1 MKKLV
6 DKYARKLVAAG
17 LAETDAPLIGGLD
30 AELVWNRPDPACAEL
45 EKVFAGLNI
54 NSLLFALPA
63 EPYRSIITYLARH
76 NPGAIQPS
84 DCESRTMMHDLPV
97 VPRFEADVIIQAL
110 KQRKSVII
118 PGHGVVTWGTVS
130 PEQAFIFFSS
140 LCFACFVKFFSD
152 YLTDYRAGK
161 LSAEQRAV
169 IELAIPLLD
178 EMPDT
183 SPPLMKAPFN
193 NEEEVYRAVIEAGR
207 VTVEHHLVDSF
218 FGNVSYRYGDTLY
231 ITQTGSSLDELEG
244 CIDPCPLDG
253 SSCAGI
259 TASSELTAHRQ
270 IVVNTGMNAVL
281 HGHPKFSVILSMACD
296 KENCD
301 LMGQCHIRCREPR
314 FVEDIPIVPG
324 EVGTGP
330 YGLCNTLP
338 PAMQG
343 RRGVIVYG
351 HGLFTVAQDDFNVA
365 FSNLL
370 DIERRCRNL
379 YFGKLGITV

>member
-1 MKKLV
+1 MKQLV
-6 DKYARKLVAAG
+6 DKYAQKIVAAG
-17 LAETDAPLIGGLD
+17 LAEPGAPLVGGLD
-30 AELVWNRPDPACAEL
+30 AALVWNRPDPVCAEL

-54 NSLLFALPA
+54 NSLLFSEPA
-63 EPYRSIITYLARH
+63 EPYRSIIRYLANH
-76 NPGAIQPS
+76 SPGAIQPS
-84 DCESRTMMHDLPV
+84 DCETRTMMHDLPV
-97 VPRFEADVIIQAL
+97 VPRFEADAIVHAL
-110 KQRKSVII
+110 KQRKSVIVLDR
-118 PGHGVVTWGTVS
+118 GVVTWGTVS

-152 YLTDYRAGK
+152 CLADSRAGK
-161 LSAEQRAV
+161 LSTEQRA
-169 IELAIPLLD
+169 ILDMAFPLLD
-178 EMPDT
+178 ALPEIT
-183 SPPLMKAPFN
+183 PPLMTAPLTS
-193 NEEEVYRAVIEAGR
+193 EDAVYRAVIEAGR

-270 IVVNTGMNAVL
+270 IVLNTGMNAVL
-281 HGHPKFSVILSMACD
+281 HGHPKFSVILSMDCE

-301 LMGQCHIRCREPR
+301 LIGQCHIRCKEPR

-343 RRGVIVYG
+343 HRGVIVYG
-351 HGLFTVAQDDFNVA
+351 HGLFTVAQDDFNEA
-365 FSNLL
+365 FANLL
-370 DIERRCRNL
+370 DIERRCRDL
-379 YFGKLGITV
+379 YFARV